1 MAGRRGPIVSRQPGR
16 TVTLEMPD
24 VEYLYRLSYD
34 PQSPNRLLVSGQF
47 RGGGIFSWAYAPG
60 MDELMAVTDGG
71 TPAYKCAFWD
81 GQCFYAERIAGFE
94 ERRIVRAEHLEYTP
108 LDAKTHIVET
118 IEYGSGANAPKE
130 FE

>member
-1 MAGRRGPIVSRQPGR
+1 
-16 TVTLEMPD
+16 
-24 VEYLYRLSYD
+24 
-34 PQSPNRLLVSGQF
+34 
-47 RGGGIFSWAYAPG
+47 

-81 GQCFYAERIAGFE
+81 GQCFYAERSAGFE

-118 IEYGSGANAPKE
+118 IEYGKGVNTPKE